1 MEDRR
6 RMTTEQV
13 ARRLGVKPETVYAYV
28 SRGMLHSSRGGD
40 GRGSWFDPAEV
51 ERLAARGSGRRA
63 PRTPEP
69 VIRTALTLIHDGRL
83 YYRGRDATE
92 LARSESFEAVAH
104 WLWSESLDPAIR
116 FTAPAKPVELAGTAI
131 AALPDA
137 VRLTDRLRVIAGV
150 AASADPLR
158 FNTEPD
164 AVAAT
169 GGSLLAALVDALPLV
184 APADADIAT
193 AGGGAV
199 DSGAPAPG
207 GRSPAGGGPADDRL
221 AARLWPRLT
230 AQPAT
235 PAAVAALNAALV
247 LLADHDLA
255 ASTVAARVAA
265 STRAHPYAVVAAGLS
280 AFEGPLHGA
289 AASHTYRLLG
299 NAIATGDPVA
309 VYSESLRT
317 DGQVEGFGQRP
328 HPLYPD
334 GDIRARALLGMLESV
349 PAPPDVRAA
358 IDGLVDAAGRRS
370 PRQPNIEF
378 ALAALAHT
386 CRMTPDA
393 GEGIFAI
400 ARTAGW
406 IAHAMEE
413 YREPGLR
420 FRFHG
425 TYTGIRPAR
434 NGGG

>member
-1 MEDRR
+1 
-6 RMTTEQV
+6 MTTEQV

-28 SRGMLHSSRGGD
+28 SRGMLHSSRGGN

-63 PRTPEP
+63 PRTPDP
-69 VIRTALTLIHDGRL
+69 VIRTALTLIQGGRL

-92 LARSESFEAVAH
+92 LARSESFETVAH
-104 WLWSESLDPAIR
+104 WLWSENLDQTIR
-116 FTAPAKPVELAGTAI
+116 FTAPAEPVELARTAI
-131 AALPDA
+131 AALPDT

-150 AASADPLR
+150 AASTDPLR
-158 FNTEPD
+158 FNTEAD
-164 AVAAT
+164 AVAAA
-169 GGSLLAALVDALPLV
+169 GGSLLAALVDALPPV
-184 APADADIAT
+184 APADA
-193 AGGGAV
+193 G
-199 DSGAPAPG
+199 GAPADIG
-207 GRSPAGGGPADDRL
+207 GALADTGGALADTGGAPADIGGAPADDRL

-230 AQPAT
+230 ARPAT

-317 DGQVEGFGQRP
+317 EGQVEGFGQPP

-334 GDIRARALLGMLESV
+334 GDPRARALLGMLESV
-349 PAPPDVRAA
+349 PAPPGVRAA
-358 IDGLVDAAGRRS
+358 IDGLVGAAGRRS
-370 PRQPNIEF
+370 PRQPNVEF

-425 TYTGIRPAR
+425 TYTGSRPAR
-434 NGGG
+434 TGGG